1 MYKAPNEAVILRN
14 YEDAKEV
21 YASLGLDTDKAL
33 ADFKKVGISINSWAG
48 DDVTGFEVHD
58 GAVHSENTVTGNY
71 PGKARNGDELRQDI
85 AQAMKFIP

>member
-33 ADFKKVGISINSWAG
+33 ADFKRSAS
-48 DDVTGFEVHD
+48 
-58 GAVHSENTVTGNY
+58 
-71 PGKARNGDELRQDI
+71 P
-85 AQAMKFIP
+85 